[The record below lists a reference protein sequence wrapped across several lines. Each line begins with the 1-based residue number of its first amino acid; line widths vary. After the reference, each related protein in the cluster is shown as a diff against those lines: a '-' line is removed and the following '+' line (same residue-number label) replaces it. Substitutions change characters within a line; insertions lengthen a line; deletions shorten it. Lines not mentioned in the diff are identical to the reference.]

1 MKDYIKSVID
11 VNLTENDNLNR
22 VREYLQAYFLNVIYK
37 KKFYQNL
44 VFTGGTA
51 FAFLSI
57 SSSGFLKILIL
68 ACQPRP
74 EAMIFML

>member
-11 VNLTENDNLNR
+11 ANLTENDNLNR

-44 VFTGGTA
+44 VFTGGPLCV
-51 FAFLSI
+51 LSI
-57 SSSGFLKILIL
+57 SSSGFLKICFS
-68 ACQPRP
+68 ACQPRLKV
-74 EAMIFML
+74 MIFPL